1 MKDTK
6 RIKLLTA
13 GLLTAAVLV
22 LAVVSA
28 GCVSAP
34 QNQGEQNIDFS
45 ALETSVLID
54 VEKTGTFY
62 NIGDTAELLIPG
74 NPSRGIAW
82 EVAEC
87 PDGIAI
93 EEGLFIPADPQKPD
107 GSGTQTF
114 IITALK
120 EGDHNFVLLNPAV
133 NGKYADTLQVRQTG
147 DEPMNPRSVFAIMQQ
162 KDSVTCTGQA
172 YAVSIAGK
180 PSEGYIW
187 ETQKTEGL
195 LISEPEFVPDGDMAG
210 ITGADGHFLWKVTS
224 FIPGEYRFV
233 ALLMHE
239 CEKEPVG
246 SVVVLVIFKE
256 SSA

>member
-1 MKDTK
+1 MKNAK
-6 RIKLLTA
+6 RTKLLTA

-34 QNQGEQNIDFS
+34 QNQGEQNIDFLS
-45 ALETSVLID
+45 LETSVLVN
-54 VEKTGTFY
+54 VEKTGTTY
-62 NIGDTAELLIPG
+62 NIGDTAELLFPG
-74 NPSRGIAW
+74 NPSRGIVW

-87 PDGIAI
+87 PDDITI
-93 EEGLFIPADPQKPD
+93 EEGLFIPADPQNPD

-120 EGDHNFVLLNPAV
+120 EGDHDFVLVNPAV
-133 NGKYADTLQVRQTG
+133 DGTYADSMQVRKTG

-162 KDSVTCTGQA
+162 KDSVTRTGQA
-172 YAVSIAGK
+172 YAISIAGK
-180 PSEGYIW
+180 PSEGYTW

-195 LISEPEFVPDGDMAG
+195 LISEPEFIPDGDMVD
-210 ITGADGHFLWKVTS
+210 ITGADGHFLWNVTS
-224 FIPGEYRFV
+224 LTPGEYHFV

-239 CEKEPVG
+239 GEKEPVG
-246 SVVVLVIFKE
+246 SVVVPVIFKE

>member
-1 MKDTK
+1 MKNEK

-13 GLLTAAVLV
+13 GLLAAAVLI

-28 GCVSAP
+28 GCVNVP
-34 QNQGEQNIDFS
+34 QNQDGQDIDFS
-45 ALETSVLID
+45 ALETSVIVD
-54 VEKTGTFY
+54 VEKTGTTY
-62 NIGDTAELLIPG
+62 NIGDTAELLFPG
-74 NPSRGIAW
+74 NPSRGVAW
-82 EVAEC
+82 EVTEC
-87 PDGIAI
+87 PDGITI
-93 EEGLFIPADPQKPD
+93 EKGEFIPADPQKPD

-120 EGDHNFVLLNPAV
+120 EGDHDFVLSNPAV
-133 NGKYADTLQVRQTG
+133 NGAYADTMQVRKTG

-172 YAVSIAGK
+172 YVISIAGK
-180 PSEGYIW
+180 PSEGYTW
-187 ETQKTEGL
+187 ETQKTDGL

-224 FIPGEYRFV
+224 LTPGEYRFV

-239 CEKEPVG
+239 DEKEPVG
-246 SVVVLVIFKE
+246 SVAVPLIFKE
-256 SSA
+256 STA